1 MAKNQ
6 TVRIRPIILQEDLNA
21 LTALQAIANYTPA
34 NTAYAKTAIAAKL
47 TAMKAA
53 QDAEVNAQNALDTA
67 RDAANAAEWDFHNL
81 LLGAKD
87 QVIAQY
93 GKDSD
98 QIQAL
103 GLKKKSE
110 RKAPARRGKAKA
122 A

>member
-1 MAKNQ
+1 MAKNP
-6 TVRIRPIILQEDLNA
+6 TKRIRPIVLQDDLEA
-21 LTALQAIANYTPA
+21 LTTLQGLSTYAPS
-34 NTAYAKTAIAAKL
+34 NTAYAKTALTAKL

-53 QDAEVNAQNALDTA
+53 QDAELHARNAFNSA
-67 RDAANAAEWDFHNL
+67 RDAANAAEWDLHNAV
-81 LLGAKD
+81 LGAKD

-110 RKAPARRGKAKA
+110 RKAPVRRVKA

>member
-6 TVRIRPIILQEDLNA
+6 TVRIRPLILQEDLDA
-21 LTALQAIANYTPA
+21 LTALQALTNYTPA
-34 NTAYAKTAIAAKL
+34 NTAYAKTALAAKL
-47 TAMKAA
+47 TAMKTA
-53 QDAEVNAQNALDTA
+53 QDAELSAQNALNAA
-67 RDAANAAEWDFHNL
+67 RDAANAAEWDFHNA

-87 QVIAQY
+87 QVLAQY

-110 RKAPARRGKAKA
+110 RKAPVRRVKAG
-122 A
+122 